1 MNGYGFRLH
10 ILPLAGVYSDSG
22 EVKEEHIQRLRNAF
36 QAISSHTAREDMR
49 VYLRTLLLVQA
60 ATKIGYSVGIDCVSE
75 NVRLISST
83 LTR

>member
-1 MNGYGFRLH
+1 VNGYGFRLH

-22 EVKEEHIQRLRNAF
+22 EVEEEHIQRLRNAF

-60 ATKIGYSVGIDCVSE
+60 ATKIGYSGIDCVSE
-75 NVRLISST
+75 NGRLISST